1 MKLMP
6 SSNARRST
14 RLHSSRSAGSPQ
26 IPSPVIRMA
35 PNPNRLTGMSP
46 PMSIVPA
53 SAAVTVLVVRSAIAS
68 SSSADTGVE
77 RAARRDTRLRPN
89 CRRKSRYDATM
100 KLGLNLPYEGSL
112 AFPEAVELAQRA
124 EALGFESVWMPE
136 AYGIDAVSILGAL
149 AARTQRIQL
158 GTGIVN
164 VFSRTP
170 ALLAQTA
177 ATLDLISGGR
187 FILGLGTSGHQVIT
201 GWHGMPFDRPLLRMR
216 ETVAIVRQALRRDRL
231 LFQGEVFDLDKG
243 LKLLAHPV
251 RPAVPIY
258 LATLTPGGLRLTGE
272 VADGWIPT
280 LLSPGHMDLFRPNL
294 EAGARV
300 AGRSLDS
307 LAIAPHVPVSL
318 DDDRARARDALKPW
332 VALYVGG
339 MGSKSKNFYNDLV
352 SQYGFADDARRLQ
365 ELYLGGKQLEAIH
378 RVPDALVDAISIA
391 GPPSYV
397 REQLGVWASAGV
409 TTVLASVHGK
419 TQTDRLRTLEMLAA
433 AAGGV
438 H

>member
-1 MKLMP
+1 
-6 SSNARRST
+6 
-14 RLHSSRSAGSPQ
+14 
-26 IPSPVIRMA
+26 
-35 PNPNRLTGMSP
+35 
-46 PMSIVPA
+46 
-53 SAAVTVLVVRSAIAS
+53 
-68 SSSADTGVE
+68 
-77 RAARRDTRLRPN
+77 
-89 CRRKSRYDATM
+89 M

-136 AYGIDAVSILGAL
+136 AYGTDAISILGAL

-177 ATLDLISGGR
+177 ATLDLISDGR
-187 FILGLGTSGHQVIT
+187 FILGLGTSGYQVVA
-201 GWHGMPFDRPLLRMR
+201 GWHGIPFDRPLLRMR
-216 ETVAIVRQALRRDRL
+216 ETMAIVRQVLRRDRL
-231 LFQGEVFDLDKG
+231 LFDGQIFHLDKG

-251 RPAVPIY
+251 RDTVPIY

-272 VADGWIPT
+272 LADGWIPT
-280 LLSPGHMDLFRPNL
+280 LFAPDHMDLFRPEL
-294 EAGARV
+294 EAGARIS
-300 AGRSLDS
+300 GRSLET

-339 MGSKSKNFYNDLV
+339 MGSKTKNFYNDLV
-352 SQYGFADDARRLQ
+352 IQYGFADDARTLQ
-365 ELYLGGKQLEAIH
+365 ELYLGGKRLEAIR

-391 GPPSYV
+391 GPPSFV
-397 REQLGVWASAGV
+397 RERLAVWAAAGV
-409 TTVLASVHGK
+409 TALLASVHGK
-419 TQTDRLRTLEMLAA
+419 TQPDRLRTLEILATA
-433 AAGGV
+433 ADAV
-438 H
+438 D

>member
-1 MKLMP
+1 
-6 SSNARRST
+6 
-14 RLHSSRSAGSPQ
+14 
-26 IPSPVIRMA
+26 
-35 PNPNRLTGMSP
+35 
-46 PMSIVPA
+46 
-53 SAAVTVLVVRSAIAS
+53 
-68 SSSADTGVE
+68 
-77 RAARRDTRLRPN
+77 
-89 CRRKSRYDATM
+89 M
-100 KLGLNLPYEGSL
+100 KLGLNLPYEGSVS
-112 AFPEAVELAQRA
+112 FPEAAELAQRA

-136 AYGIDAVSILGAL
+136 AYGTDAVSILGAL
-149 AARTQRIQL
+149 AARTERIQL

-187 FILGLGTSGHQVIT
+187 FILGLGTSGHQVIS
-201 GWHGMPFDRPLLRMR
+201 GWHGMAFDRPLLRMR
-216 ETVAIVRQALRRDRL
+216 ETIAIVRQVLRRDRL
-231 LFQGEVFDLDKG
+231 LFEGEVFHLDKG
-243 LKLLAHPV
+243 LKLLARPV
-251 RPAVPIY
+251 RETVPIY

-280 LLSPGHMDLFRPNL
+280 LFSPGHMDLFRPSL
-294 EAGARV
+294 EAGARI

-307 LAIAPHVPVSL
+307 LAVAPHVPVSI
-318 DDDRARARDALKPW
+318 DDDRPRAREALKPW

-352 SQYGFADDARRLQ
+352 RQYGFADDARTLQ
-365 ELYLGGKQLEAIH
+365 ELYLGGKQLEAIR

-409 TTVLASVHGK
+409 TTMLASVHGK

-433 AAGGV
+433 AAGEV

>member
-1 MKLMP
+1 
-6 SSNARRST
+6 
-14 RLHSSRSAGSPQ
+14 
-26 IPSPVIRMA
+26 
-35 PNPNRLTGMSP
+35 
-46 PMSIVPA
+46 
-53 SAAVTVLVVRSAIAS
+53 
-68 SSSADTGVE
+68 
-77 RAARRDTRLRPN
+77 
-89 CRRKSRYDATM
+89 M
-100 KLGLNLPYEGSL
+100 KLGLNLPYEGSVS
-112 AFPEAVELAQRA
+112 FPEAAELAQRA

-136 AYGIDAVSILGAL
+136 AYGTDAVSILGAL
-149 AARTQRIQL
+149 AARTERIQL

-187 FILGLGTSGHQVIT
+187 FILGLGTSGHQVIS
-201 GWHGMPFDRPLLRMR
+201 GWHGMAFDRPLLRMR
-216 ETVAIVRQALRRDRL
+216 ETIAIVRQVLRRDRL
-231 LFQGEVFDLDKG
+231 LFEGEVFHLDKG
-243 LKLLAHPV
+243 LKLLARPV
-251 RPAVPIY
+251 RETVPIY

-280 LLSPGHMDLFRPNL
+280 LFSPGHMHLFRPNL

-307 LAIAPHVPVSL
+307 LAIAPHVPVSI
-318 DDDRARARDALKPW
+318 DDDRARAREALKPW